1 MSKNL
6 TNIIISI
13 IALLL
18 LIALIINKYS
28 YDSNKEEVKNEL
40 IEKQEKENAAI
51 KAEYEDSLNFVRG
64 QAELQANANAAH
76 TLRIR
81 ELEVGIDS
89 LIKRHKITKGKL
101 KSAPNLFNSD
111 TGYVLA
117 PNEYVNEC
125 EHCFNVLDNYKKES
139 QQLRF
144 ERDSYDTIMRTQA
157 RIQEA
162 RITRLEEEKDLFKQA
177 FLGIS
182 NKKKPEPTRK
192 VKCSAMG
199 MLNDLFIPNA
209 GGGGL
214 IYEDKK
220 ENEFGFHVLLSARG
234 NMYLF
239 NIAKT
244 ISFKRKK

>member
-6 TNIIISI
+6 TNIVISI
-13 IALLL
+13 IALALL
-18 LIALIINKYS
+18 VMLIISKCS
-28 YDSNKEEVKNEL
+28 HDDDLK
-40 IEKQEKENAAI
+40 KENKSAAI
-51 KAEYEDSLNFVRG
+51 IEQLKKQDSATKALYQDSLNFVRG

-81 ELEVGIDS
+81 ELEGNIND
-89 LIKRHKITKGKL
+89 LTKRHNITKQKL
-101 KSAPNLFNSD
+101 KDVPDMFNSD

-125 EHCFNVLDNYKKES
+125 EECFTTLGTYKKES

-144 ERDSYDTIMRTQA
+144 ERDSYDTLMRAQA
-157 RIQEA
+157 RIQEN
-162 RITRLEEEKDLFKQA
+162 RIAQLEKEKQSFAQA
-177 FLGIS
+177 FS
-182 NKKKPEPTRK
+182 EATTAAEPK
-192 VKCSAMG
+192 WKIKASAMG

-209 GGGGL
+209 GGAGL

-220 ENEFGFHVLLSARG
+220 ENEFGFHVLLSGRG

-239 NIAKT
+239 NVAKT